1 MSGKFEHSHKIPVSE
16 FRITLML
23 PVLIQALKK
32 DASKYVDPRLSPE
45 QPGFLEAW
53 GKYVDGN
60 DTEWGSEWDL
70 VNRVYPNKG
79 GRDGKDNARSYSEF
93 CYFHP
98 FVRNFL
104 YVTRGDMREHERNSS
119 GDSLPE
125 RGDPVNR
132 NLRILRRK
140 GLGGAKL
147 SVDYFY
153 EVPDEEPRIELRS
166 NFSLESFWVYMFDT
180 QVAIAEMQLVYLESF
195 ELQNGKLGPQQ
206 SLNLR
211 ALLTL
216 QDSIRRAYSTYA
228 GVYEFGTGS
237 GEQKVVH
244 RNSLVPNR
252 VTLNWGDKNNVDK
265 NQTPKEEVVEVF
277 GNHEFDA
284 AEFSVAQV
292 AEGEFLERL
301 EGFDNPKKD
310 PQQNESSGPPNGEA
324 AAEPKQTEPDWLEMA
339 RSVKAQRDHV
349 YEHREPYTSK
359 IWRKLLF
366 PILPVQY
373 FHAGEETLA
382 KAAGSTP
389 AGLLRFEQI
398 QDDRVPIMSHIVVG
412 DEGASDKEGPDRTV
426 RKISSSDWLRLASFD
441 DPGDSGL
448 YPYSPSFFTEDE
460 PVKPFCYDRF
470 WHPTGAAEQHAQDQM
485 HCTRWLISASGF
497 SGVGDIS
504 NPFFRND
511 LTGALCHFNHHYFSL
526 FLIGLFHRASLL
538 QFKHRLGEAADA
550 LLENKPQ
557 ALLEWQFQEDSR
569 RLSKEVMR
577 FRTLYWFS
585 EISNQI
591 QGIELFSKL
600 REHLNLEAL
609 FNDVVADIESAD
621 AMLKQWNEERQTQA
635 ANRLAAL
642 GIIATVLAPVL
653 LLFNAKVEKSVG
665 LAATATGS
673 LAGLYLLFTGFP
685 VHRRLGRCLIKKCH
699 GWSWP
704 DNKCLSWLL
713 GWWPYESGLR
723 STIVS
728 RLAAIF
734 LLLVSIPFWVY
745 CWESKS
751 ETQSSDE
758 STTVPAA
765 AVADDESEFKSV
777 VPLLSPRR
785 RDKTKPPVAGG
796 GQSGQQKSTVD
807 PVGTGQSV
815 PDKLMLDQTDLNE
828 AATREPAS
836 AGPKVQP
843 MKIEPAKAQTK
854 DLKSQPKSDSL
865 KPDKLLKQ
873 KDQESSLTIE

>member
-53 GKYVDGN
+53 GKYVDDN
-60 DTEWGSEWDL
+60 DAEWGAEWDL
-70 VNRVYPNKG
+70 VNRVYPNKDG
-79 GRDGKDNARSYSEF
+79 EDGRDGEGNARSYSEF

-119 GDSLPE
+119 GDSLPD
-125 RGDPVNR
+125 RGEPVNR
-132 NLRILRRK
+132 NLRILQRK

-153 EVPDEEPRIELRS
+153 QVTKKEPRIELRS

-195 ELQNGKLGPQQ
+195 ELQNGEPGPPRP
-206 SLNLR
+206 LNLR

-228 GVYEFGTGS
+228 GVYESENGKT
-237 GEQKVVH
+237 VVH

-252 VTLNWGDKNNVDK
+252 MTLNWGNENGVNKIQN
-265 NQTPKEEVVEVF
+265 PKEDVVEVF

-284 AEFSVAQV
+284 TEFSAAQV
-292 AEGEFLERL
+292 AKGEFLERL
-301 EGFDNPKKD
+301 EKFDNPKKD
-310 PQQNESSGPPNGEA
+310 PQQNESSGPSEGEA
-324 AAEPKQTEPDWLEMA
+324 KTEPDWLEMA

-373 FHAGEETLA
+373 IKAGDEALA
-382 KAAGSTP
+382 KVEGSTP

-412 DEGASDKEGPDRTV
+412 DEGASGKEGPDRMV
-426 RKISSSDWLRLASFD
+426 RKISSGDWLRLASFD
-441 DPGDSGL
+441 DPGDSGC
-448 YPYSPSFFTEDE
+448 YPYSPSFFPDDE
-460 PVKPFCYDRF
+460 PVKTFCYDRF

-843 MKIEPAKAQTK
+843 VKIEPAKAQTK